1 MESKM
6 KMSKFAL
13 TLLFSS
19 LFFTANSQ
27 AQQPVYAKDQRIQYF
42 TYNSDNVYPIYSK
55 LGYSTLIQLEDDE
68 HLQDDEGILGM
79 GFAKGWSL
87 GVKGNNIVFKPI
99 ADLPDTNLLVVTN
112 KRTYAFDL
120 KVRDSNITYV
130 AKFKYPDTE
139 QKNKEKI
146 ADKLPSQLYIRPV
159 KDEKNK
165 DIMELYKSKHL
176 SSYNRY
182 GDLDGQ
188 VVFKI
193 TPKKVSYWKYS
204 SADGEPYREIF
215 YVDRKMA
222 ERIEF

>member
-1 MESKM
+1 MVAKKRTFTKEHSQRMLNSLRMVSIKG
-6 KMSKFAL
+6 FAL
-13 TLLFSS
+13 
-19 LFFTANSQ
+19 
-27 AQQPVYAKDQRIQYF
+27 D
-42 TYNSDNVYPIYSK
+42 
-55 LGYSTLIQLEDDE
+55 
-68 HLQDDEGILGM
+68 GII
-79 GFAKGWSL
+79 S
-87 GVKGNNIVFKPI
+87 II
-99 ADLPDTNLLVVTN
+99 E
-112 KRTYAFDL
+112 
-120 KVRDSNITYV
+120 KVH
-130 AKFKYPDTE
+130 
-139 QKNKEKI
+139 
-146 ADKLPSQLYIRPV
+146 
-159 KDEKNK
+159 EKNK